1 MGWQPFEHIL
11 PLCVLFRSLDSATC
25 EVNIILHFIM
35 KVFFLFFI
43 SKFGVWASHFRFS
56 ADNISKRLARGNR
69 KNVFLR
75 VVRSADNAIHRQSFW
90 VARWKKTNFSRHFAE
105 LIRPPHRDV
114 LRFIRNQ
121 NCIRSG
127 ELLTSSR
134 QDTNYLFS
142 LATLAHCSCCRS
154 PGATPT
160 SIPCPSEIGRMGK
173 TPNGWLRLCQIHI
186 HSSSHFL
193 RLDGRRA
200 CPAPKTASREKGGGP
215 TKFIDDF
222 VCVKP
227 PPSDAT
233 AISFYFLLLLPTGA
247 RIDGALYNYT
257 RG

>member
-1 MGWQPFEHIL
+1 M
-11 PLCVLFRSLDSATC
+11 
-25 EVNIILHFIM
+25 
-35 KVFFLFFI
+35 
-43 SKFGVWASHFRFS
+43 
-56 ADNISKRLARGNR
+56 
-69 KNVFLR
+69 FLR